1 MKEVA
6 GVDCDVGKESK
17 DKASIEA
24 SRVKVNS
31 CKVGA

>member
-6 GVDCDVGKESK
+6 GVDCDVGRESK

-24 SRVKVNS
+24 DRVKVNS
-31 CKVGA
+31 KKIGT